1 MAERPTEDELKLAYV
16 EWFAASYGGV
26 KPVIT
31 SSTGFPAVHFALHVL
46 ERYGQ
51 QAEEAGEQ

>member
-1 MAERPTEDELKLAYV
+1 MAERPTEGELKLAYV
-16 EWFAASYGGV
+16 EWFAANYGV